1 MMKNLLHKLLGAT
14 VVAVAGLLAAAPAV
28 VAAQDMAPDA
38 MIKKVTDDVLR
49 ELRENKAVQQG
60 DIAAATDAVNRI
72 VMPHINFTRMT
83 AGAVGPAWRNAT
95 PEQRQQIIEEFKA
108 MLIRTYAGSLDQIG
122 DLEVVVLPMRAQ
134 PDANDVLVR
143 SEVRGGEQPIQ
154 LDYRL
159 QKTPGEGLG
168 WKVYNVNVMGAW
180 IVDSYRSQFQQEINA
195 NGIDGLIRSLRSR
208 AAE

>member
-1 MMKNLLHKLLGAT
+1 MKNLLHKLLGAT

-168 WKVYNVNVMGAW
+168 WKVYNVNVMGSW

-195 NGIDGLIRSLRSR
+195 NGIDGLIRALRRRS
-208 AAE
+208 AE

>member
-168 WKVYNVNVMGAW
+168 WKVYNVNVMGSW

-195 NGIDGLIRSLRSR
+195 NGIDGLIRALRRRS
-208 AAE
+208 AE